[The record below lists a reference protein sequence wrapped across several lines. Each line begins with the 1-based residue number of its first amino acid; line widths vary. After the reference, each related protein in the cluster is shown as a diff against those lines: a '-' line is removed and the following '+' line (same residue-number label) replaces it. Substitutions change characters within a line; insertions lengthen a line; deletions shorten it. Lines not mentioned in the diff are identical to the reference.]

1 MDNNNPKL
9 RKNGGSGT
17 NVGNALRWL
26 TKQGKT
32 FAPEILEI
40 AGNITGIEAL
50 EKLGSKIKGD
60 EGISEID
67 KQLLLQELAYDM
79 QLETEITKRWQAD
92 LHSDSWASK
101 NIRPYT
107 LAFLLVTMFLFV
119 ILDSVNAI
127 DFDIDSEWI
136 GLLKGL
142 LMTAVGGY
150 FVVRSGEKIINKVKK

>member
-1 MDNNNPKL
+1 MDNSNPKL
-9 RKNGGSGT
+9 IKNGGNGT

-50 EKLGSKIKGD
+50 EKLSDKIKGD
-60 EGISEID
+60 EGISLVD
-67 KQLLLQELAYDM
+67 KELLLQELAYDM

-107 LAFLLVTMFLFV
+107 LAFLLITMFLFV

-127 DFDIDSEWI
+127 DFDVDTEWI